1 MSAINPFFHRG
12 PIHDQ
17 RYFYGRDYETAQVLS
32 LVAQRQSV
40 SLVGQRHIG
49 KTSLLNHISNPL
61 VFAQHGLKRDQ
72 ALFVYVDGSTLS
84 GLDPPQVY
92 RVLLEDI
99 QFSLAHSTSTPDWFN
114 LTESGSISYRDFE
127 QALNYLTHQGQ
138 QIVLLLDEFEHI
150 SHQPQL

>member
-114 LTESGSISYRDFE
+114 REALINTPLPPYPNRSRALGPGPGHGGGPILLALSHGS
-127 QALNYLTHQGQ
+127 AG
-138 QIVLLLDEFEHI
+138 
-150 SHQPQL
+150 